1 MAKYRILALDGGG
14 VRGVLTAVLMDRI
27 DKACPGW
34 RDEVDLIAGTS
45 TGGLLSLGLGKGLKP
60 ADMVGFYTAN
70 GPDIFEDTLLD
81 RIKDVGGLVGAPFK
95 SDAREGVLMKLLGKT
110 TRLRDLHP
118 LIVVPAFDLDDT
130 YRFDDGIKTGRKI
143 NTWKPKIFHNDAS
156 LGRKD
161 NDGAELAYKVGM
173 RTTAAPTYFPTY
185 GSFIDG
191 GVFANNPSMIALAQA
206 LATKAENKPRLEDL
220 VLLNLGTGV
229 HETVIKGADH
239 DWGAAQWMPNI
250 VDLVLDGSMG
260 VAKFECAQLLGER
273 FYRLS
278 PYLERK
284 VPMDQPG
291 LVPQLIR
298 LARTL
303 DLSRVVEWVKE
314 EWIPQAG

>member
-34 RDEVDLIAGTS
+34 RGSVDLIAGTS
-45 TGGLLSLGLGKGLKP
+45 TGGLLALGLGRGAAPSDL
-60 ADMVGFYTAN
+60 VGFYTGA
-70 GPDIFEDTLLD
+70 GPGIFKDTLLD

-95 SDAREGVLMKLLGKT
+95 SETLEGVLKKLLGKT

-130 YRFDDGIKTGRKI
+130 YRFDDGVKSRRI

-156 LGRKD
+156 LGGEN

-173 RTTAAPTYFPTY
+173 RTSAAPTYFPTY

-206 LATKAENKPRLEDL
+206 LATRAENKPRLEDL

-229 HETVIKGADH
+229 HETVIKGSNH
-239 DWGAAQWMPNI
+239 DWGGAQWMPNI

-273 FYRLS
+273 YCRLS
-278 PYLERK
+278 PYLEQR
-284 VPMDQPG
+284 VPMDSPE

-298 LARTL
+298 IARRL
-303 DLSRVVEWVKE
+303 DLSRTVEWVKK
-314 EWIPQAG
+314 EWMEG